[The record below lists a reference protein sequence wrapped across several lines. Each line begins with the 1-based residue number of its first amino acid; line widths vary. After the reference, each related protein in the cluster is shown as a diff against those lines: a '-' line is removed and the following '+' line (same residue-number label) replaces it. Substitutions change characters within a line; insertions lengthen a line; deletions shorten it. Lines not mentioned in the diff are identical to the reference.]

1 MVARRLEREEPKVE
15 GAWPAVGWA
24 EHRWHGDTDAIPSR
38 YRQTYTGPYRAAVV
52 PAINQRSAQMPSG
65 TRALLDEATAEIARF
80 DAEVGRDFAP
90 LEAVLLRSESA
101 ASSQIE
107 HLTASA
113 RAIALAELGDT
124 SRRNA
129 LLITDNSRAMMT
141 AINLADQLTSDSI
154 IEMHRVLLERSN
166 PRITGRWRQSQVWI
180 GTNSFGPHTASFVP
194 PHHEE
199 IPAAM
204 DDLVAYMARDDVP
217 VLEHVAIAH
226 AQFETI
232 HPFPD
237 GNGRTGRALVQSML
251 RAKLLTRTMTLP
263 VSGGLLANQE
273 GYIAALDA
281 YRRGDPMPIL
291 ERFAEASHFAVF
303 HGRMLAAAL
312 ADVKSDWAERIVAR
326 PQAVVWRAIDAV
338 LRQGVVDAGYL
349 ERELGVTDVS
359 ATDAISRLVEAG
371 ALRQIGEGRRN
382 RRYEAPEV
390 LAALDAFADAARRV
404 PRDDTSL
411 GPADD

>member
-1 MVARRLEREEPKVE
+1 MVARSPGSEDPHTESD
-15 GAWPAVGWA
+15 WPAVRWT
-24 EHRWHGDTDAIPSR
+24 EHLWQGDTDAIPNR

-52 PAINQRSAQMPSG
+52 PSISGQSLRLPSR
-65 TRALLDEATAEIARF
+65 TRALLDDATAEIARF

-90 LEAVLLRSESA
+90 LVAVLLRSESA

-113 RAIALAELGDT
+113 KAIALAELGDT
-124 SRRNA
+124 TRRNA
-129 LLITDNSRAMMT
+129 LLIADNSRAMVS
-141 AINLADQLTSDSI
+141 AINLADQLTADSL
-154 IEMHRVLLERSN
+154 IEMHRVLLERSS
-166 PRITGRWRQSQVWI
+166 PSVTGRWRQSQVWI

-194 PHHEE
+194 PHHDDV
-199 IPAAM
+199 PAAIA
-204 DDLVAYMARDDVP
+204 DLVTYMARDDIA
-217 VLEHVAIAH
+217 VLEHVAVAH

-251 RAKLLTRTMTLP
+251 RAKLLTRTVTLP

-273 GYIAALDA
+273 GYIGALDS
-281 YRRGDPMPIL
+281 YRGGDPLPIL
-291 ERFAEASHFAVF
+291 ERFAEASHFAVY

-312 ADVKSDWAERIVAR
+312 ADVKEEWVERVVAR
-326 PQAVVWRAIDAV
+326 PQAVVWRALDAV

-349 ERELGVTDVS
+349 QRELGVTDVS
-359 ATDAISRLVEAG
+359 ATDAIERLVEAG

-382 RRYEAPEV
+382 RRYEAPAV

-404 PRDDTSL
+404 PRSD
-411 GPADD
+411 

>member
-1 MVARRLEREEPKVE
+1 MVARSQRGEVPDAERD
-15 GAWPAVGWA
+15 WPPIEWA
-24 EHRWHGDTDAIPSR
+24 EHLWQGDTDAIPNR

-52 PAINQRSAQMPSG
+52 PAISGLSIRLSSG

-80 DAEVGRDFAP
+80 DAEVGSDFAP

-124 SRRNA
+124 TRRNA
-129 LLITDNSRAMMT
+129 SLIADNSRAIVS
-141 AINLADQLTSDSI
+141 AINLADQLTADSI

-194 PHHEE
+194 PHHDAV
-199 IPAAM
+199 PAAIA
-204 DDLVAYMARDDVP
+204 DLVVYMARIDVP

-251 RAKLLTRTMTLP
+251 RAKMLTRTVTLP

-273 GYIAALDA
+273 GYIDALDG
-281 YRRGDPMPIL
+281 YRNGDPLPIL
-291 ERFAEASHFAVF
+291 ERFAEASHFAVH
-303 HGRMLAAAL
+303 HGRTLAQAL
-312 ADVKSDWAERIVAR
+312 AEVKQEWLERIVAR

-349 ERELGVTDVS
+349 QRELGVSDVS
-359 ATDAISRLVEAG
+359 ATDAITRLVDAG

-404 PRDDTSL
+404 PRDD
-411 GPADD
+411 